1 MDFIPK
7 YFSIKSNKY
16 YSKNNLK
23 QMRLGLGDLAPNF
36 SATSTQGIID
46 FYDWLGDSWG
56 ILFSHPEDYTPVC
69 TTELGMVANLE
80 NQFQKRNVKTLA
92 LSVDNLAS
100 HNTWVKEIEEVMK
113 VKVNFPI
120 IADDKKEIA
129 ELYGMIHYNSN
140 KNFTIRSVF
149 IIGSDKKIRLT
160 LTYPAAVGRNF
171 DEILRVVD
179 ALQLNENHQV
189 LTPANWQ
196 PEGKVII
203 DPSIPEEELKE
214 KFPEG
219 YEEVKP
225 YLRYTPQPK

>member
-1 MDFIPK
+1 M
-7 YFSIKSNKY
+7 
-16 YSKNNLK
+16 
-23 QMRLGLGDLAPNF
+23 
-36 SATSTQGIID
+36 
-46 FYDWLGDSWG
+46 
-56 ILFSHPEDYTPVC
+56 LFSHPEDYTPVC